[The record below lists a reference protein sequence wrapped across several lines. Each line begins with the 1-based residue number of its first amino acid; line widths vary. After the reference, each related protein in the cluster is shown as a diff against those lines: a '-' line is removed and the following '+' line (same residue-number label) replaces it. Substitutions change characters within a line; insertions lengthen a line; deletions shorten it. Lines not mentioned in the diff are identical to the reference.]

1 MLLESLAVSPAAIL
15 TLVVATLAV
24 LKLYVVYR
32 VIF

>member
-1 MLLESLAVSPAAIL
+1 MVLESAAGTSGAIL
-15 TLVVATLAV
+15 TLVIATLAV